1 MHSLATWC
9 RHCFKCHNSARA
21 SSTFLF
27 ACKIYFVRM
36 PLIELHNELL
46 MISSA
51 TGAFHALPVAN
62 KSVSSLL
69 CLQGACWLLVAVSA
83 QRRQWQR
90 PWCSRGCSAAAPGQ
104 LPSLLLVLSSILS
117 WSRPQVL
124 GGKLGAGRRNAAGC
138 TDTEQRQT
146 ERLLLHRPWAT
157 LMQQILASVAVGINI

>member
-62 KSVSSLL
+62 KSLSRACSACKEHVGCWWQWVPSDASGSGPDAHVAAVRLHQASYLHFSL
-69 CLQGACWLLVAVSA
+69 
-83 QRRQWQR
+83 
-90 PWCSRGCSAAAPGQ
+90 CSAASWAGAVPRCSVGNLGQ
-104 LPSLLLVLSSILS
+104 V
-117 WSRPQVL
+117 
-124 GGKLGAGRRNAAGC
+124 GG
-138 TDTEQRQT
+138 
-146 ERLLLHRPWAT
+146 
-157 LMQQILASVAVGINI
+157 MQQDALIQNSGRQNGCCCTVPELL

>member
-1 MHSLATWC
+1 MHSLTPWC

-62 KSVSSLL
+62 KSLSP
-69 CLQGACWLLVAVSA
+69 ACSA
-83 QRRQWQR
+83 CKEHVGCWWQR

-138 TDTEQRQT
+138 TDTEQQQT

-157 LMQQILASVAVGINI
+157 LTQQILASVAVGINI